1 MIHIDPL
8 FYKQTP
14 KFDLGKSCPVLCYLY
29 IFKKKHFS
37 SSRNIFDANMYDHDF
52 YLYWSKPK
60 ENFHL
65 EKSVL
70 FCVIKTGNKFW
81 VYFVQ

>member
-1 MIHIDPL
+1 
-8 FYKQTP
+8 
-14 KFDLGKSCPVLCYLY
+14 
-29 IFKKKHFS
+29 
-37 SSRNIFDANMYDHDF
+37 MYDHDF

-70 FCVIKTGNKFW
+70 FCVIQTGNKFW
-81 VYFVQ
+81 VYFVQQLKSRQTVLLKHKHQKTYTVVAVVDSTHEISLKSHKD

>member
-29 IFKKKHFS
+29 ILKKNTS
-37 SSRNIFDANMYDHDF
+37 VVQEIFLMQTCTTMTFIYIGQNQKKIFIWKRAYC
-52 YLYWSKPK
+52 LA
-60 ENFHL
+60 
-65 EKSVL
+65 
-70 FCVIKTGNKFW
+70 
-81 VYFVQ
+81 